1 MIIKGAIKVLP
12 EYRDEEK
19 IEMHPQVPQKSLT
32 DFREEPVI
40 DFSFPVESR

>member
-1 MIIKGAIKVLP
+1 MVLP

-32 DFREEPVI
+32 DFGEEAVHDLSVPG
-40 DFSFPVESR
+40 ESR